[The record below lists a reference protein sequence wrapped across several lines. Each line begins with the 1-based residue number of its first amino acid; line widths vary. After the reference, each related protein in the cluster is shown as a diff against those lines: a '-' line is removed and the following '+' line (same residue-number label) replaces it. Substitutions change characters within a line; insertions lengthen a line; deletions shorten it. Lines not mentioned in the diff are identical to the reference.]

1 MLPPLLLAARAH
13 HRVLDVCAAPGSK
26 TRQLL
31 EALAGPEAG
40 PEEAGADARGLVVAN
55 DANAKRCETMV
66 HQLRGVGA
74 HKARAPPA
82 CPPAAPARPAR
93 PG

>member
-1 MLPPLLLAARAH
+1 MVNSKAFIVCCIMLR
-13 HRVLDVCAAPGSK
+13 
-26 TRQLL
+26 
-31 EALAGPEAG
+31 
-40 PEEAGADARGLVVAN
+40 
-55 DANAKRCETMV
+55 ANAKRCETMV